1 MSLALLGE
9 LEEFWECQG
18 RSSVRGNEKLI
29 ISVELNEWV
38 RTARSDYE
46 GGLGQYGDKRINE
59 ARKLILEICK
69 ERNLFVA
76 NMMSYHDQ
84 IYMYTWQ
91 RAEGKSMIDLFLV
104 DQRI

>member
-59 ARKLILEICK
+59 AGKLILEFYK
-69 ERNLFVA
+69 ERTCL
-76 NMMSYHDQ
+76 
-84 IYMYTWQ
+84 WQ
-91 RAEGKSMIDLFLV
+91 TLCLTTNKFTCIHGSERKGKV
-104 DQRI
+104 